1 MMGRLDFGHLLL
13 RQRRTFSDD
22 CCAGAG
28 RLNFRPPDIV
38 LTGRSTLLGQGAT
51 MDGGGLRRGRDCIL
65 GQEGEAQPP
74 HARLDGRSINY
85 STSPSQSIN
94 GDNRLLVAMS
104 GVPNLKGAFPPDLE
118 NGGNFEFLKLGFA
131 DTFVRSWHP
140 VAYASRIPHFQER
153 SEDSADSVSRM
164 VSDRLICGRLPAFN
178 DVVRRG
184 ACERSRQRRSAR
196 PCGTP
201 AATGTKTGVP
211 LPSGCY
217 HLRRSSSFRL

>member
-118 NGGNFEFLKLGFA
+118 NGGNFRIFKTRIRRYFCPKL
-131 DTFVRSWHP
+131 
-140 VAYASRIPHFQER
+140 ASRCVRQPH
-153 SEDSADSVSRM
+153 SAFP
-164 VSDRLICGRLPAFN
+164 GAFGGFRRFRFAHGLGSSHLRKTSG
-178 DVVRRG
+178 VQRRG
-184 ACERSRQRRSAR
+184 SSGRVRTEPTAAKRAPMRNARRYGDEDGRSPPFR
-196 PCGTP
+196 
-201 AATGTKTGVP
+201 VLP
-211 LPSGCY
+211 LEAE
-217 HLRRSSSFRL
+217 FEF